1 MEAAI
6 ITTYRCP
13 NKCYMCNVWKH
24 PTKREEEFKPSL
36 LEKLPSL
43 EFANVT
49 GGEPFLRDDIEEI
62 ISVLRKKA
70 KRIVMSTNGYF
81 TQKILAI
88 AQKNKNIGIRISIE
102 GLPAA
107 NDELRGVK
115 DGFDHG
121 LRTLL
126 ELQRLGFKDI
136 GFGITVSDRNAKDM
150 IELYQLA
157 KTMNVEFATAAVHNS
172 YYFHK
177 YDNEI
182 QKKEEVITCFEEIV
196 RDLLKSKKIKNLY
209 RAYFN
214 YGLINYIR
222 GNKRLLPCEA
232 GTENFFLDPWGDI
245 RPCNGMEENIWFES
259 MGNLKE
265 KSFEEIWRGEKAKQI
280 REKVKTCPKNC
291 WMIGT
296 AAPVMK
302 KYFIKPTAWIIKN
315 KMKTDRGK
323 GRGFGSLA
331 LGKNNKVQSCIN

>member
-13 NKCYMCNVWKH
+13 NKCHMCNVWKY

-36 LEKLPSL
+36 LEKLPQL
-43 EFANVT
+43 DFANIT
-49 GGEPFLRDDIEEI
+49 GGEPFIRDDIQEI
-62 ISVLRKKA
+62 VYILGKKA
-70 KRIVMSTNGYF
+70 KRIVISTSGFF
-81 TQKILAI
+81 TEKILDI
-88 AQKNKNIGIRISIE
+88 AKKNKNIGIRISIE

-107 NDELRGVK
+107 NDELRGVE

-126 ELQRLGFKDI
+126 ELQRLGLKDI
-136 GFGITVSDRNAKDM
+136 GFGITVSDRNARDM

-157 KTMNVEFATAAVHNS
+157 KGMNVEFATAALHNS

-177 YDNEI
+177 YDNQI
-182 QKKEEVITCFEEIV
+182 AKKDEVIACFEELI
-196 RDLLKSKKIKNLY
+196 RDLLKGKRIKNWY

-232 GTENFFLDPWGDI
+232 GTENFFLDTWGEI
-245 RPCNGMEENIWFES
+245 RPCNGMEENVWFES
-259 MGNLKE
+259 MGNLNE
-265 KSFEEIWRGEKAKQI
+265 KSFEEIWYGERARQV

-302 KYFIKPTAWIIKN
+302 KYFMKPTSWIVKN
-315 KMKTDRGK
+315 KIRVMRGK
-323 GRGFGSLA
+323 CVDMRVES
-331 LGKNNKVQSCIN
+331 

>member
-1 MEAAI
+1 MEASI

-13 NKCYMCNVWKH
+13 NRCYMCNVWKY
-24 PTKREEEFKPSL
+24 PTKIDEEFRPSL
-36 LEKLPSL
+36 LEKLPHL

-49 GGEPFLRDDIEEI
+49 GGEPFLRDDLEDI
-62 ISVLRKKA
+62 ISILRKKA
-70 KRIVMSTNGYF
+70 KRIVISTNGYF
-81 TQKILAI
+81 TQKILTI
-88 AQKNKNIGIRISIE
+88 AQKNRGIGIRISIE

-115 DGFDHG
+115 DGFDCG

-136 GFGITVSDRNAKDM
+136 GFGITVSDKNARDM

-157 KTMNVEFATAAVHNS
+157 KLMKVEFATAVVHNS

-177 YDNEI
+177 YDNDI
-182 QKKEEVITCFEEIV
+182 QKKDEVIACFEELI
-196 RDLLKSKKIKNLY
+196 RDLLKSKRIKSLY

-214 YGLINYIR
+214 YGLINYTR

-232 GTENFFLDPWGDI
+232 GSENFFLDPGGNI
-245 RPCNGMEENIWFES
+245 RPCNGMEEDMWFES
-259 MGNLKE
+259 MGNLHE
-265 KSFEEIWRGEKAKQI
+265 KSFQEIWCGEKAKQV
-280 REKVKTCPKNC
+280 REKVRTCPKNC

-302 KYFIKPTAWIIKN
+302 KYFAKPTSWVIRN
-315 KMKTDRGK
+315 KINMMLGK
-323 GRGFGSLA
+323 GWRV
-331 LGKNNKVQSCIN
+331 NQC

>member
-13 NKCYMCNVWKH
+13 NKCHMCNVWKY
-24 PTKREEEFKPSL
+24 PTKREEEFRPSI
-36 LEKLPSL
+36 LEKLPQL
-43 EFANVT
+43 DFANVT
-49 GGEPFLRDDIEEI
+49 GGEPFVREDIDEI
-62 ISVLRKKA
+62 VHTLGKKA
-70 KRIVMSTNGYF
+70 KRIVISTSGFF
-81 TQKILAI
+81 TEKILDI
-88 AQKNKNIGIRISIE
+88 ARKNKNIGIRISIE

-126 ELQRLGFKDI
+126 ELQRMGIKDI
-136 GFGITVSDRNAKDM
+136 GFGITVSDRNARDM

-157 KTMNVEFATAAVHNS
+157 KGMNVEFATAAVHNS
-172 YYFHK
+172 FYFHK
-177 YDNEI
+177 YDNQI
-182 QKKEEVITCFEEIV
+182 TKKDEAIACFEALI
-196 RDLLKSKKIKNLY
+196 RDLLKGKRIKNWY

-214 YGLINYIR
+214 YGLINYIK

-232 GTENFFLDPWGDI
+232 GSENFFLDPWGEI
-245 RPCNGMEENIWFES
+245 RPCNGMEETCWFDS
-259 MGNLKE
+259 MGNLNKE
-265 KSFEEIWRGEKAKQI
+265 SFEEIWNGERARQV

-302 KYFIKPTAWIIKN
+302 KYFIKPTSWIIQN
-315 KMKTDRGK
+315 KIRMIMGK
-323 GRGFGSLA
+323 CPE
-331 LGKNNKVQSCIN
+331 V

>member
-1 MEAAI
+1 MDAAI

-13 NKCYMCNVWKH
+13 IKCYMCNIWKH

-36 LEKLPSL
+36 LEKLPQL
-43 EFANVT
+43 DFANVT
-49 GGEPFLRDDIEEI
+49 GGEPFIRDDIQEI
-62 ISVLRKKA
+62 LRILGKKA
-70 KRIVMSTNGYF
+70 KRIVISTSGFF
-81 TQKILAI
+81 TEKILDI
-88 AQKNKNIGIRISIE
+88 AKKNKNIGIRISIE

-107 NDELRGVK
+107 NDELRGIK

-136 GFGITVSDRNAKDM
+136 GFGITVSDRNARDM

-157 KTMNVEFATAAVHNS
+157 KGMNVEFATAAVHNS

-177 YDNEI
+177 YNNKI
-182 QKKEEVITCFEEIV
+182 TKKDEVIACFEELI
-196 RDLLKSKKIKNLY
+196 RDLLKGKRIKNWY

-232 GTENFFLDPWGDI
+232 GTENFFLDPWGEI

-259 MGNLKE
+259 MGNLHE
-265 KSFEEIWRGEKAKQI
+265 KSFEEIWYGEKAIQI

-302 KYFIKPTAWIIKN
+302 KYFMKPTSWIIKN
-315 KMKTDRGK
+315 KVRVMMGK
-323 GRGFGSLA
+323 CPE
-331 LGKNNKVQSCIN
+331 V

>member
-13 NKCYMCNVWKH
+13 NRCHMCNVWEY
-24 PTKREEEFKPSL
+24 PTNVEEEFTPSL
-36 LEKLPSL
+36 LEKLPHL
-43 EFANVT
+43 EFVNVT

-62 ISVLRKKA
+62 ISVLGKRA
-70 KRIVMSTNGYF
+70 NRIVISTNGYF
-81 TQKILAI
+81 TQKILHVAK
-88 AQKNKNIGIRISIE
+88 KNKGIGIRISIE

-115 DGFDHG
+115 DGFDCG

-157 KTMNVEFATAAVHNS
+157 KAMNVEFATAAVHNS

-182 QKKEEVITCFEEIV
+182 QKKNEVIDSFKEVIQ
-196 RDLLKSKKIKNLY
+196 DLLKSKKIKNLY

-214 YGLINYIR
+214 YGLINYIK
-222 GNKRLLPCEA
+222 GNKRLLPCRA

-245 RPCNGMEENIWFES
+245 MPCNGMEEDIWFES

-265 KSFEEIWRGEKAKQI
+265 KSFDEIWYGEKAKQV
-280 REKVKTCPKNC
+280 RAKVKNCPKNC

-302 KYFIKPTAWIIKN
+302 KYFTKPTSWIIKN
-315 KMKTDRGK
+315 KMNMM
-323 GRGFGSLA
+323 
-331 LGKNNKVQSCIN
+331 LGKEIDLRCNA

>member
-13 NKCYMCNVWKH
+13 NKCYMCNVWKY
-24 PTKREEEFKPSL
+24 PTDIEEEFKPAL
-36 LEKLPSL
+36 LEKLPQL
-43 EFANVT
+43 NFANIT

-62 ISVLRKKA
+62 VHTLRKKA
-70 KRIVMSTNGYF
+70 QRIVISTNGYF
-81 TQKILAI
+81 TQKILDLAK
-88 AQKNKNIGIRISIE
+88 KNKNIGIRVSIE

-107 NDELRGVK
+107 NDELRGVQ

-157 KTMNVEFATAAVHNS
+157 KVMGVEFATAAVHNS
-172 YYFHK
+172 FYFHK
-177 YDNEI
+177 YDNQI
-182 QKKEEVITCFEEIV
+182 NNKNEVIACFEELIK
-196 RDLLKSKKIKNLY
+196 DLLKSKKIKNLY

-214 YGLINYIR
+214 YGLINYIK

-245 RPCNGMEENIWFES
+245 KPCNGMEENIWLGS

-265 KSFEEIWRGEKAKQI
+265 KSFDEIWYGEKAKQI
-280 REKVKTCPKNC
+280 REQVKTCPKNC

-302 KYFIKPTAWIIKN
+302 KYFKKPTYWIIKE
-315 KMKTDRGK
+315 KISMM
-323 GRGFGSLA
+323 
-331 LGKNNKVQSCIN
+331 LGK